1 MCCLSGIKSLA
12 FIKKQMESKKKILF
26 VLPTLGAGGAERV
39 MSFVCQQLNSEIFE
53 VKLVV
58 LGFQK
63 DNVFNV
69 DTVEVI
75 YLNKL
80 RLLVAIPS
88 LFKVIF
94 KEKPV
99 IVVSSIVHLNIMM
112 GCFSIF
118 FPKIKFIGR
127 EASVVSKMNEFAE
140 FNSKLKIVLM
150 KAFYPRLAAII
161 CQSEDMR
168 KDFVETLKLNPL
180 KLVLIH
186 NPVTFLPSLTRVK
199 NVTDKLNFVTVGRL
213 SEEKGYLRILEGL
226 SKIKKYDFHYTIIG
240 SGVQEKLI
248 REKLENYNL
257 TSRISFISFTT
268 EVLEE
273 LNRSDYFIQGS
284 YVEGFPNAL
293 LESCIVGTPVI
304 AFNAP
309 GGTRDI
315 VKDSQNGFLVENEFE
330 FLSVLNDIYKLKSIN
345 NDEVRLSVIDKFNSE
360 KIINQYEA
368 LLNKVLTA

>member
-1 MCCLSGIKSLA
+1 MCYLSGIKNLA
-12 FIKKQMESKKKILF
+12 FIKKQMESKNKILF

-39 MSFVCQQLNSEIFE
+39 MSFVCQQLNPMIYE

-94 KEKPV
+94 KEKPAM
-99 IVVSSIVHLNIMM
+99 VVSSIVHLNIMM

-150 KAFYPRLAAII
+150 KAFYPRLTAII

-199 NVTDKLNFVTVGRL
+199 NITDKLNFVTVGRL
-213 SEEKGYLRILEGL
+213 SEEKGYLRILDGL
-226 SKIKKYDFHYTIIG
+226 SKIEEYDFHYTIIG

-257 TSRISFISFTT
+257 TSRVSFISFTSK
-268 EVLEE
+268 VLEE
-273 LNRSDYFIQGS
+273 VNKNDYFIQGS
-284 YVEGFPNAL
+284 YVEGFPNSL

-330 FLSVLNDIYKLKSIN
+330 FLSVLNDIDKLKSIN